1 MRLSITKH
9 FSSPRRRW
17 QILLICLILIVLNLT
32 SSMVY
37 QNNSKKSTA
46 KNQYKNDHQIWIPK
60 FLKSLHWLQF
70 IWMVCEMLQLQF
82 QHLRHRW
89 QNEKVTETMT
99 RRSLYLWHD
108 LFFFQAME
116 IWEIKKNLHKLV
128 WGLWWWRT
136 LFEIQPKKIITSIFF
151 TKKIQ
156 IELEN
161 WRCSLRSHSC
171 ENETFHINFQT
182 LWLS

>member
-1 MRLSITKH
+1 M
-9 FSSPRRRW
+9 
-17 QILLICLILIVLNLT
+17 LNLHF
-32 SSMVY
+32 
-37 QNNSKKSTA
+37 KKWYVFLF
-46 KNQYKNDHQIWIPK
+46 KGYKNDHQIWIPK

-161 WRCSLRSHSC
+161 WRCSLLSHSC
-171 ENETFHINFQT
+171 DMRLFRLIFKHCVKCLCLHMCVRCNPPTY
-182 LWLS
+182 

>member
-1 MRLSITKH
+1 MKDTWE
-9 FSSPRRRW
+9 SSGVDIPRRLMKLR
-17 QILLICLILIVLNLT
+17 VTT
-32 SSMVY
+32 SIMDHIDNKRMECWIY
-37 QNNSKKSTA
+37 TLKKWYVFLF
-46 KNQYKNDHQIWIPK
+46 KGYKNDHQIWIPK

-108 LFFFQAME
+108 LFFLQAME
-116 IWEIKKNLHKLV
+116 IWEIKKNLHELV

-136 LFEIQPKKIITSIFF
+136 LFEIQPKKINLDFL

-161 WRCSLRSHSC
+161 WRRSLRSHSC
-171 ENETFHINFQT
+171 ENETF
-182 LWLS
+182 